1 MRRQVEIT
9 SGGRPWLACLTVLM
23 ILILPLN
30 AIAQTKWLGIS
41 SHGRSGGLAVDIP
54 INKSDVLHSERPFFE
69 VAVGNPD
76 IADVQVLGD
85 RSLYIFARTF
95 GSTSVTLSEQTG
107 RIIAVVDINVVH
119 DVARLKTML
128 HQVLPNERIA
138 VRAANDGVVLSGTV
152 SSGAAATN
160 ALTIAERFAP
170 DAVSNLMEVRGSQ
183 QVLLAVKF
191 VEMRRDVVKRLGINS
206 SLSVG
211 GGALSLVGDIVS
223 VIASPPSLAQFGLN
237 LASGSLDLT
246 AVLDLLEEKG
256 AVRTLAEPTLVALSG
271 DTAEFLAGG
280 EFPVPVGSSDG
291 EVTIEFKNF
300 GVGLSFTPTV
310 LNGDLMNIKLF
321 MEVSEPDETSD
332 FELIGVRVPGLVVRR
347 ASTTIELRNAQSF
360 AIAGL
365 LSENFSD
372 QVKQLPFLGDLPVL
386 GALTRST
393 QYSTGQTELV
403 MIVTPY
409 LAAPVGAGQLL
420 TPGFTAPSE
429 RSLFLDGLVE
439 DNGAIDPH
447 LHDSAGFSGPHGF
460 STW

>member
-1 MRRQVEIT
+1 MKTWGAGLDRRLFLWAIT
-9 SGGRPWLACLTVLM
+9 GLVLLT
-23 ILILPLN
+23 LPLDTF
-30 AIAQTKWLGIS
+30 AQTRWLGIS

-85 RSLYIFARTF
+85 RSLYIFARAF
-95 GSTSVTLSEQTG
+95 GSTSVTLSEKSG
-107 RIIAVVDINVVH
+107 RIIAVVDVNVTH
-119 DVARLKTML
+119 DVSRLKSML

-138 VRAANDGVVLSGTV
+138 VRAAHDGVVLSGTV

-170 DAVSNLMEVRGSQ
+170 DAVSNLMQVRGSQ

-191 VEMRRDVVKRLGINS
+191 VEMRRDVIKRLGINS
-206 SLSVG
+206 SLSTG
-211 GGALSLVGDIVS
+211 GGALNLVGDIAS
-223 VIASPPSLAQFGLN
+223 VIASPPSLARLGLN
-237 LASGSLDLT
+237 IASGSVDFSSF
-246 AVLDLLEEKG
+246 LDLLEEKG

-280 EFPVPVGSSDG
+280 EFPVPVGSKDG

-332 FELIGVRVPGLVVRR
+332 FELVGVRVPGLVVRR

-365 LSENFSD
+365 LSESFSD

-393 QYSTGQTELV
+393 QYTTGQTELV

-429 RSLFLDGLVE
+429 RNLFLNGLVE
-439 DNGAIDPH
+439 DNSAIDPH

>member
-1 MRRQVEIT
+1 
-9 SGGRPWLACLTVLM
+9 M